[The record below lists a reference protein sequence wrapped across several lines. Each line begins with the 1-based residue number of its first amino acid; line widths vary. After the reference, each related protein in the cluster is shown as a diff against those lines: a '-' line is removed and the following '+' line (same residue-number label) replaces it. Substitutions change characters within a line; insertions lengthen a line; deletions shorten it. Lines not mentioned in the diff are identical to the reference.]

1 MERELVELF
10 EAAKKAADTA
20 AAGGASSSCW
30 PEVDRCLDVLNQ
42 LKDYAVTYDVLV
54 STQVAKR
61 LRHLTKH
68 PAEQIQKRVSDVL
81 EMWKKIIIIE
91 ATKKKN
97 EGLDIGCSKKTEV
110 METTVKVEKLQKT
123 VSFKVEKAT
132 KNRVFKTEKMEDGGS
147 MKPGKVPRSEMIW
160 VENKVG
166 ILDSVK
172 TENMDWSDTIRAEK
186 IVKEEKHTVKP
197 EKVDGSKSVKDENI
211 RKEEK
216 PSSCKMNPLQA
227 CNSTPRLTK
236 LLKCND
242 AMRDKIRELLVEVLS
257 RVSDEVDDDTKD
269 EVDACDPIRVAVA
282 VESAIFDKIGGSNGA
297 QKVKYRSIMF
307 NLKDKNN
314 PDFRRR
320 VLLGHV
326 EPERLTNLTPE
337 EMASD
342 ERQHKNRQI
351 KAKALFECER
361 GGPPKATTDQ
371 FKCGRCGKRKCIYS
385 QMQTRSADE
394 PMTTFVTC
402 VICQKH
408 WKFC

>member
-1 MERELVELF
+1 MF
-10 EAAKKAADTA
+10 
-20 AAGGASSSCW
+20 
-30 PEVDRCLDVLNQ
+30 VLMGIYVI
-42 LKDYAVTYDVLV
+42 KF
-54 STQVAKR
+54 QVAKR

-68 PAEQIQKRVSDVL
+68 SAEQIQKRVSDVL
-81 EMWKKIIIIE
+81 EMWKKIIIVE
-91 ATKKKN
+91 ATKKKT

-110 METTVKVEKLQKT
+110 METTVKVEKLHKT

-132 KNRVFKTEKMEDGGS
+132 KNRVVKAEKMEDGGS
-147 MKPGKVPRSEMIW
+147 MKPGNVPRSEMIQ

-166 ILDSVK
+166 ILDTVK
-172 TENMDWSDTIRAEK
+172 TENMDWNDTIRAEK
-186 IVKEEKHTVKP
+186 IVKEEKHTVKA

-211 RKEEK
+211 PKEEK

-227 CNSTPRLTK
+227 SNSTPRLTK

-282 VESAIFDKIGGSNGA
+282 VESAMFVKIGRSNGA

-314 PDFRRR
+314 PDFRRK

-326 EPERLTNLTPE
+326 EPERLTDLTPG

-342 ERQHKNRQI
+342 ERQRENRQI

-371 FKCGRCGKRKCIYS
+371 FKCGRCGKRKCTYY

-402 VICQKH
+402 VICQKR

>member
-1 MERELVELF
+1 MFGYKYVF
-10 EAAKKAADTA
+10 VFMGIYVIKF
-20 AAGGASSSCW
+20 
-30 PEVDRCLDVLNQ
+30 
-42 LKDYAVTYDVLV
+42 
-54 STQVAKR
+54 QVAKR

-81 EMWKKIIIIE
+81 EMWKKIIIVE

-97 EGLDIGCSKKTEV
+97 EGHDIGCSKKTEV
-110 METTVKVEKLQKT
+110 METTVKVEKLHKT

-132 KNRVFKTEKMEDGGS
+132 KNGVVKTEKMEDGGS
-147 MKPGKVPRSEMIW
+147 MKPGNVPRSEMIQ

-166 ILDSVK
+166 ILDTVK

-186 IVKEEKHTVKP
+186 IVKEEKHTVKA
-197 EKVDGSKSVKDENI
+197 EKVGSKSVKDENI
-211 RKEEK
+211 PKEEK

-227 CNSTPRLTK
+227 SHSTPRLTK

-242 AMRDKIRELLVEVLS
+242 AMCDKIRELLVEVLS

-282 VESAIFDKIGGSNGA
+282 VESAMFDKIGRSNGA

-314 PDFRRR
+314 PDFRRK

-342 ERQHKNRQI
+342 ER
-351 KAKALFECER
+351 
-361 GGPPKATTDQ
+361 
-371 FKCGRCGKRKCIYS
+371 
-385 QMQTRSADE
+385 
-394 PMTTFVTC
+394 
-402 VICQKH
+402 
-408 WKFC
+408 

>member
-1 MERELVELF
+1 MGIYVIKF
-10 EAAKKAADTA
+10 
-20 AAGGASSSCW
+20 
-30 PEVDRCLDVLNQ
+30 
-42 LKDYAVTYDVLV
+42 
-54 STQVAKR
+54 QVAKR

-81 EMWKKIIIIE
+81 EMWKKIIIVE

-97 EGLDIGCSKKTEV
+97 EGHDIGCSKKTEV
-110 METTVKVEKLQKT
+110 METTVKVEKLHKT
-123 VSFKVEKAT
+123 ISFKVEKAT
-132 KNRVFKTEKMEDGGS
+132 KNGVVKTEKMEDGGS
-147 MKPGKVPRSEMIW
+147 MKPGNVPRSEMIQ

-166 ILDSVK
+166 ILDTVK

-186 IVKEEKHTVKP
+186 IVKEEKHTVKA
-197 EKVDGSKSVKDENI
+197 EKVGSKSVKDENI
-211 RKEEK
+211 PKEEK

-227 CNSTPRLTK
+227 SHSTPRLTK
-236 LLKCND
+236 LLKRND
-242 AMRDKIRELLVEVLS
+242 AMCDKIRELLVEVLS

-282 VESAIFDKIGGSNGA
+282 VESAMFDKIGRSNGA

-314 PDFRRR
+314 PDFRRK

-342 ERQHKNRQI
+342 ERQRENRQI